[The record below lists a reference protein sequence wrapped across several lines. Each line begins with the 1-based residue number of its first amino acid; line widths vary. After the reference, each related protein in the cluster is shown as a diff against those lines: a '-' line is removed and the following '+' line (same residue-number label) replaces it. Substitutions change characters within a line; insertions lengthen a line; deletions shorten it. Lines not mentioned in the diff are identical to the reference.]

1 MKKFDV
7 NNIGWLTVLIVCL
20 GAGFLFVLMNSVK
33 HDIVPETC
41 IGRSEDGMTFY
52 WLVVIDGKK
61 YIKMRTRNGSSLV
74 PVLNE

>member
-7 NNIGWLTVLIVCL
+7 NNIGWLTTLIVCL
-20 GAGFLFVLMNSVK
+20 GAGFLFVLMSSVK

-41 IGRSEDGMTFY
+41 IGQSEDGRTFY